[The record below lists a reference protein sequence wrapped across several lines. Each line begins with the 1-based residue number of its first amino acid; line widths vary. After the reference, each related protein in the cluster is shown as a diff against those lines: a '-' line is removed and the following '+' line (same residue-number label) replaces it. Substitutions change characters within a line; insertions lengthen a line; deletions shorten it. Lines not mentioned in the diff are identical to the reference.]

1 MSEPQILVAEDEP
14 SVRDMICDSLSLAG
28 YSATPASDGFEA
40 TQLLRTQNFDLIV
53 TDVNMP
59 KVDGYELVE
68 RIRARGNQTPVIFL
82 TARNEKPDI
91 ARGLRLGADDYV
103 TKPFGL
109 EELTLRI
116 AAILRRTKKMETGQ
130 GLIICGPVS
139 VNLNSHE
146 VLVGDQLIS
155 LSPTEFRLL
164 TYLMENKN
172 KVLTKHALLDEIWGL
187 SFVDTSS
194 VVDTYI
200 SYLRKK
206 LHVNGFEGVKT
217 VRGIGFQ
224 IADK

>member
-1 MSEPQILVAEDEP
+1 MNEAQILVAEDDP
-14 SVRDMICDSLSLAG
+14 SVRDMICDALALAG
-28 YSATPASDGFEA
+28 YSATPANDGFEA
-40 TQLLRTQNFDLIV
+40 TQLLRTANFDLIV

-68 RIRARGNQTPVIFL
+68 RIRARGNQTPVLFL

-91 ARGLRLGADDYV
+91 ARGLKLGADDYV

-116 AAILRRTKKMETGQ
+116 AAILRRTKKNDFGQ
-130 GLIICGPVS
+130 AVLICGPVT
-139 VNLNSHE
+139 VNLSSHE
-146 VLVGDQLIS
+146 VLIDEEPVS

-172 KVLTKHALLDEIWGL
+172 KVLTKNALLDEIWGL
-187 SFVDTSS
+187 SFVDSSS

-217 VRGIGFQ
+217 IRGIGFQ

>member
-1 MSEPQILVAEDEP
+1 MSDPQILVVEDDL
-14 SVRDMICDSLSLAG
+14 SVREMICDALTLAG
-28 YSATPASDGFEA
+28 YSATPAIDGFQA
-40 TQLLRTQNFDLIV
+40 TQLLRTLPFDLIV

-68 RIRARGNQTPVIFL
+68 RIRARGNDTPVLFL
-82 TARNEKPDI
+82 TARNEKPDV

-116 AAILRRTKKMETGQ
+116 AAILRRTRNSTEGPEVLT
-130 GLIICGPVS
+130 CGPVS
-139 VNLNSHE
+139 LNLSSHKAQ
-146 VLVGDQLIS
+146 VGEDEIS

-187 SFVDTSS
+187 GFIDNSS

-206 LHVNGFEGVKT
+206 LHVNGFQGVKT
-217 VRGIGFQ
+217 VRGVGFQ
-224 IADK
+224 IAEK